1 MMERLRNDVVSALR
15 SLRSRPATAAGTVLT
30 LGIAAGINLAM
41 FDLIDRA
48 LLSPPARV
56 VDPDRVFTLGFQHS
70 GPDGQPSTMATT
82 SYVTFESVRSGV
94 PEATTSAWH
103 RSSTGAVVEGT
114 PIQIDA
120 LLVSGSYFAMLGT
133 APQIGRTILPD
144 DDRAPAGAP
153 VAVVSHSFWTK
164 TFSADRN
171 VIGRRISMQGTSFA
185 IIGVMPPGFSGHSAA
200 RADVWVP
207 LHAAMDPASG
217 WDRNPYRNVVEV
229 GMRIGPHQ
237 NDAAAATQA
246 GTAADLP
253 VVLSPITG
261 ARVSSAEHTIAYWLA
276 AVSVLVL
283 AIGLANTTT
292 LNLVR
297 LARRRRE
304 LAIRVA
310 LGATR
315 GRLFSEMLVEAAIV
329 AAVAMSVA
337 LALATW
343 FDEAVRRLLL
353 PSLVEHSAINAR
365 VASGAVFAGL
375 CALIVGGVVT
385 AARLRTLGPVTIP
398 TEGGRS
404 GKRHAT
410 ALLLVQTTLTVVLLG
425 GAGMFGR
432 SLYTLVLQDFGMRM
446 DGVLLV
452 QFEQGSG
459 SVPGQDQLFGS
470 AIERVRALPGVA
482 VATPVGTLPFTGFN
496 VPPFGVPGLAQ
507 PPTINGQLP
516 FLIATTPELFDVLQ
530 LEVVQGR
537 RFMQHDETG
546 PPVALVNE
554 TMARTIWPGG
564 SAIGRCFRVGF
575 DPSFDPATAT
585 GPPVPSAALP
595 CREIVGVVHDIRQ
608 RSVVPTGD
616 EARLMQYF
624 LPFSQAHIV
633 PPFAAGGP
641 RIQGLLLRTTGPIES
656 IEGAIRRLVVD
667 GRTDLPF
674 LRVRPYTELMEPQ
687 IRPWRNGTAL
697 LALFSGLAL
706 VVAAIGLYAAFAHS
720 VGERRREM
728 AVRIA
733 IGARPRGVLLMILRE
748 ATMLAFGGILCGSV
762 AAMIAARWIQSM
774 LFGTSGSDPLVLGA
788 AAALMLLVAA
798 LATFLPA
805 RTASHADPSALLRAE

>member
-1 MMERLRNDVVSALR
+1 MIERLRNDVVSALR

-30 LGIAAGINLAM
+30 LAIAAGINLAM
-41 FDLIDRA
+41 FGLIDRA

-56 VDPDRVFTLGFQHS
+56 ADPDRVFTLAFQHS
-70 GPDGQPSTMATT
+70 GPDGQPFAMGTT
-82 SYVTFESVRSGV
+82 SYVMFESVRSGV

-103 RSSTGAVVEGT
+103 KSSTGAVVEGT
-114 PIQIDA
+114 AIQIDA
-120 LLVSGSYFAMLGT
+120 MLVSGSYFAMLGT
-133 APQIGRTILPD
+133 APLIGRTILPD

-153 VAVVSHSFWTK
+153 VAVVSHGFWTK
-164 TFSADRN
+164 TFSADRS
-171 VIGRRISMQGTSFA
+171 VIGRRISMQGTSFV
-185 IIGVMPPGFSGHSAA
+185 IVGVMPAGFSGHSAA
-200 RADVWVP
+200 RADIWVP

-229 GMRIGPHQ
+229 GMRLGARQ

-261 ARVSSAEHTIAYWLA
+261 ARVAPAEHTIAYWLA

-283 AIGLANTTT
+283 AIGLANTAT

-315 GRLFSEMLVEAAIV
+315 ARLFSEMLVEAAIV
-329 AAVAMSVA
+329 ATVAMSVA
-337 LALATW
+337 LAFATW

-353 PSLVEHSAINAR
+353 PSLVEHGAINAR
-365 VASGAVFAGL
+365 VASAAILAGV
-375 CALIVGGVVT
+375 CALIVSAVVT
-385 AARLRTLGPVTIP
+385 AAQLRALGPVTIP
-398 TEGGRS
+398 AECGRR
-404 GKRHAT
+404 GKGHAT

-425 GAGMFGR
+425 GAGMFGK

-459 SVPGQDQLFGS
+459 PVPGQDQLFGS
-470 AIERVRALPGVA
+470 AIERVRSLPGVA

-507 PPTINGQLP
+507 APTINGQLP
-516 FLIATTPELFDVLQ
+516 FLIATTELFDVLQ
-530 LEVVQGR
+530 LEIVQGR
-537 RFMQHDETG
+537 RFTPRDETG

-554 TMARTIWPGG
+554 TMARTIWPGM

-595 CREIVGVVHDIRQ
+595 CREIIGVVHDIRQ
-608 RSVVPTGD
+608 RSVVPSGN

-633 PPFAAGGP
+633 PPFASGGP

-656 IEGAIRRLVVD
+656 LEEPIRRLVAD

-697 LALFSGLAL
+697 LTLFSGLAL
-706 VVAAIGLYAAFAHS
+706 IVAAVGLYAAFAHS

-728 AVRIA
+728 AIRIA

-762 AAMIAARWIQSM
+762 AAIIAARWVQSM